1 MTAGRDRRYVALLPG
16 LVVLAAGA
24 AVADALAPL
33 IGVNALFLAILL
45 GALLANAVGVPGVAR
60 AGVETHDR
68 FLVAGIV
75 LMGALVSV
83 GTVREVGPSVLVV
96 IVGAAAFSLLT
107 VELLAKNVF
116 GLADRL
122 GSLLA
127 AGASICGVSA
137 VAGVAGAISARE
149 RDVAY
154 ASATILLFDAIT
166 LVVYPIVGE
175 ALELS
180 GPVFGIWAGVSMFST
195 GPVVAVG
202 FAHSE
207 LAGQW
212 ATMTKLAR
220 NALIGIVIL
229 VYAAY
234 YAGQSGDG
242 SSTIGTVRE
251 GFPTFVL
258 GFLALVAVASTGVF
272 TADQEALIET
282 AYGWLFLVAFVGLG
296 TEIRPSALRDAGV
309 VPIAVVCL
317 AFLATSVLSL
327 AVLLAIL

>member
-1 MTAGRDRRYVALLPG
+1 MRAQRRRSVALLPG
-16 LVVLAAGA
+16 VAALLVGA
-24 AVADALAPL
+24 ALADALAPL
-33 IGVNALFLAILL
+33 LGINALFLAILL
-45 GALLANAVGVPGVAR
+45 GLVLANAVGVPEPVR
-60 AGVETHDR
+60 PGVETHGR

-83 GTVREVGPSVLVV
+83 GTVLEIGPSVLGVV
-96 IVGAAAFSLLT
+96 VGTAAFTLLA
-107 VELLAKNVF
+107 VELLSRNVF
-116 GLADRL
+116 GLAGRL

-154 ASATILLFDAIT
+154 AAATILLFDAVT
-166 LVVYPIVGE
+166 LVVYPVVGDT
-175 ALELS
+175 LGLS

-220 NALIGIVIL
+220 NALIGVVVL
-229 VYAAY
+229 AYATY
-234 YAGQSGDG
+234 YAREGGRD
-242 SSTIGTVRE
+242 SSTARAVLD

-258 GFLALVAVASTGVF
+258 GFLALVAVASTGVL
-272 TADQEALIET
+272 TASQEALIET

-296 TEIRPSALRDAGV
+296 TEIRLSALRDAGV
-309 VPIAVVCL
+309 LPVVVVSL
-317 AFLATSVLSL
+317 AFLAASGLSL